1 MDNFEEK
8 TAETKNETK
17 CRDCGA
23 ILKFAPGTTSLKCDY
38 CGVQNEIASAAEPV
52 MIVELDF
59 EKYLANESGD
69 AETQEIN
76 TVKCT
81 SCGAATTLKPNV
93 SSDNCPFCD
102 TPLVI
107 TSGSA
112 TKIIK
117 PKYLLPFKIDSK
129 IAKESFR
136 SWISGLWFAPNDL
149 KNYADATDKINGM
162 YLPYWT
168 YDSNTTSEY
177 IGERGVWY
185 FETVS
190 YETTNDDGETVTE
203 TREERR
209 TMWYPVTGT
218 VTNTFDDILVLA
230 SPSLPDKYTRA
241 LEPWDLEQL
250 AGFDEKYLSGFRTE
264 SYQVGVKDGFD
275 KAKEVMTGPI
285 QTTVL
290 GNIGGD
296 EQRVISV
303 STRYHDTTFKHI
315 LLPIWLSAYRYD
327 SKVYHFM
334 VNGRT
339 GHVQGER
346 PYSTAKIAMAVISGL
361 AVIASAVYF
370 YLRHK
375 HGV

>member
-1 MDNFEEK
+1 MENFDEK
-8 TAETKNETK
+8 TAEIKNETK
-17 CRDCGA
+17 CKDCGA

-38 CGVQNEIASAAEPV
+38 CGVQNEILSAAEPV
-52 MIVELDF
+52 VIEELDF
-59 EKYLANESGD
+59 EKYIAGESGD

-81 SCGAATTLKPNV
+81 SCGASTTLKPNV

-107 TSGSA
+107 TSGSS

-117 PKYLLPFKIDSK
+117 PKYLLPFKID
-129 IAKESFR
+129 AKKAKDSFR
-136 SWISGLWFAPNDL
+136 EWISGLWFAPGDL
-149 KNYADATDKINGM
+149 KRYADSTDKINGM

-168 YDSNTTSEY
+168 YDSGTNSDY
-177 IGERGVWY
+177 VGERGVWY

-209 TMWYPVTGT
+209 TMWYPVAGT
-218 VTNTFDDILVLA
+218 VDNTFENILVLA

-241 LEPWDLEQL
+241 LEPWDLEHL
-250 AGFDEKYLSGFRTE
+250 AGFDEKFLSGFRTE
-264 SYQVGVKDGFD
+264 SYQVGVKDGFET
-275 KAKEVMTGPI
+275 AKSVMSGPI
-285 QTTVL
+285 NASVL
-290 GNIGGD
+290 ANIGGD

-303 STRYHDTTFKHI
+303 STSYYNTTFKHI
-315 LLPIWLSAYRYD
+315 LLPIWLSAYRYSD
-327 SKVYHFM
+327 KVYHFM

-339 GHVQGER
+339 GEVQGER
-346 PYSTAKIAMAVISGL
+346 PYSAGKIAMAVIGVL
-361 AVIASAVYF
+361 AVIATGVYY
-370 YLRHK
+370 YLRHR
-375 HGV
+375 HG